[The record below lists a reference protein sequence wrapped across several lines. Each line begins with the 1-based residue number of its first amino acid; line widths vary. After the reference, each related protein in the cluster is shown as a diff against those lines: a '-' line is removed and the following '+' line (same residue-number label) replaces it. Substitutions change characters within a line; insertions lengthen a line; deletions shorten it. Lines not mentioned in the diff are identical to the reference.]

1 MQKTAYE
8 LRISDWSS
16 DLCSSDLEDGRRELG
31 AIDDGVK
38 AAFEQADQILAR
50 IALHPRRF
58 DIVLLELL
66 FGDVAVIALQ
76 LLLGAQLDAIIG
88 HLEIGSASCRARVCQ
103 YG

>member
-1 MQKTAYE
+1 M
-8 LRISDWSS
+8 RSS
-16 DLCSSDLEDGRRELG
+16 DLSSDVCSSDLLG

-88 HLEIGSASCRARVCQ
+88 HLALAPLAVLTRSGERRVGKECVRTCRSRW
-103 YG
+103 